1 MGLLIE
7 VIEWIDPSG
16 EEMIHR
22 LPEHGSADFKIGAQL
37 TVRDSQT
44 ALFFKEGKLGDVFH
58 TGRHTL
64 TSKNL
69 PILTRL
75 LAFPFGFESP
85 FRTEVY
91 FVNLK
96 IFTDA
101 KWGTKRPVAFRD
113 SKFGLIR
120 LRGHGAYTFQIVD
133 PVLFL
138 NTIVGRQAIYTTTE
152 IQNYL
157 RDVIVARMN
166 DMLGENLSTI
176 LDLPAIY
183 TEMADQFKEI
193 IRGEFEKYG
202 LKLVDF
208 FISSITPPEEVSK
221 MIDQRSG
228 MEAVGNLDNYLKFQ
242 LAQGLG
248 GSGGA
253 ASAGA
258 GMGMA
263 AGVGMM
269 MPGMMASS
277 LVPTQTSR
285 EPAVPAVGTIFCTS
299 CKTPLPIEAKFCFHC
314 GHKQAA
320 MDSCPHC
327 QAEIIAGS
335 RFCGECGEP
344 VSGPSDNQSNSNS
357 DNGDPGA

>member
-7 VIEWIDPSG
+7 VLEWIDPSG
-16 EEMIHR
+16 DEMIHR
-22 LPEHGSADFKIGAQL
+22 VPEQGSADFKIGAQL
-37 TVRDSQT
+37 TVRDSQV
-44 ALFFKEGKLGDVFH
+44 ALFFKEGKLADVFH
-58 TGRHTL
+58 AGRYTL

-75 LAFPFGFESP
+75 LAFPLGFNSP
-85 FRTEVY
+85 FRTECY
-91 FVNLK
+91 FVNTK
-96 IFTDA
+96 VFTDA

-138 NTIVGRQAIYTTTE
+138 NSIVGRQSIYTTTE

-166 DMLGENLSTI
+166 DMLGENLSTV

-183 TEMADQFKEI
+183 TEMAEQFKQI
-193 IRGEFEKYG
+193 VRAEFEKYG

-221 MIDQRSG
+221 MIDQKAG

-248 GSGGA
+248 GNNQA
-253 ASAGA
+253 AGAGA

-263 AGVGMM
+263 AGVGLM
-269 MPGMMASS
+269 MPGMISNSVAQAAGQQATPA
-277 LVPTQTSR
+277 LGTVYCAGCHTALPT
-285 EPAVPAVGTIFCTS
+285 
-299 CKTPLPIEAKFCFHC
+299 EAKFCYHC
-314 GHKQAA
+314 GQKQNA
-320 MDSCPHC
+320 MATCPHC
-327 QAEIIAGS
+327 KAEIIPGS

-344 VSGPSDNQSNSNS
+344 VNGPKSDS
-357 DNGDPGA
+357 DQNNDDANRDK

>member
-7 VIEWIDPSG
+7 VLEWIDPAG
-16 EEMIHR
+16 DEMVHR
-22 LPEHGSADFKIGAQL
+22 LPENGSADFKVGAQL
-37 TVRDSQT
+37 TVRDSQM
-44 ALFFKEGKLGDVFH
+44 ALFFKEGKLADVFH
-58 TGRHTL
+58 AGRYTL

-69 PILTRL
+69 PVLTQL
-75 LAFPFGFESP
+75 LAFPFGFNSP

-96 IFTDA
+96 VFTDA

-138 NTIVGRQAIYTTTE
+138 NTIVGRQAIYTTSD
-152 IQNYL
+152 IHSYL
-157 RDVIVARMN
+157 RDVIVARLN
-166 DMLGENLSTI
+166 DMLGENLQTI

-193 IRGEFEKYG
+193 IRAEFDKYG
-202 LKLVDF
+202 LKVVDF

-248 GSGGA
+248 GNSGPA
-253 ASAGA
+253 AAGA

-269 MPGMMASS
+269 MPGLVASA
-277 LVPTQTSR
+277 LQPTQPGEATERTPVGAIYCASCNTSL
-285 EPAVPAVGTIFCTS
+285 PAQ
-299 CKTPLPIEAKFCFHC
+299 AKFCFQC
-314 GHKQAA
+314 GHEQTA
-320 MDSCPHC
+320 MDSCPH
-327 QAEIIAGS
+327 
-335 RFCGECGEP
+335 
-344 VSGPSDNQSNSNS
+344 
-357 DNGDPGA
+357 

>member
-22 LPEHGSADFKIGAQL
+22 IPEQGSADFKIGAQL
-37 TVRDSQT
+37 TVRDSQV
-44 ALFFKEGKLGDVFH
+44 ALFFKEGKLADTFKA
-58 TGRHTL
+58 GRYTL

-69 PILTRL
+69 PLLTRL
-75 LAFPFGFESP
+75 MAFPFGFESP

-91 FVNLK
+91 FVNTK
-96 IFTDA
+96 VFTDA

-120 LRGHGAYTFQIVD
+120 LRGHGAYTFQIVN

-138 NTIVGRQAIYTTTE
+138 NTIVGRQAIYTTTD

-166 DMLGENLSTI
+166 DMLGENLSTL
-176 LDLPAIY
+176 LDLPQIY
-183 TEMADQFKEI
+183 TEMAEQFKEI
-193 IRGEFEKYG
+193 VRAEFEKYG

-221 MIDQRSG
+221 MIDQKAG
-228 MEAVGNLDNYLKFQ
+228 MEAVGNLDDYLKFQ

-248 GSGGA
+248 GNSSAGN
-253 ASAGA
+253 AGA

-263 AGVGMM
+263 AGVGLM
-269 MPGMMASS
+269 MPGMLANSFANG
-277 LVPTQTSR
+277 QTTR
-285 EPAVPAVGTIFCTS
+285 QPAVGAIYCAS
-299 CKTPLPIEAKFCFHC
+299 CNTPLPTEAKFCYHC
-314 GHKQAA
+314 GQAQAA
-320 MDSCPHC
+320 MSSCPHC
-327 QAEIIAGS
+327 KAELIPGS
-335 RFCGECGEP
+335 KFCGECGEAIQKP
-344 VSGPSDNQSNSNS
+344 SGNSENS
-357 DNGDPGA
+357 SGHDESGADK